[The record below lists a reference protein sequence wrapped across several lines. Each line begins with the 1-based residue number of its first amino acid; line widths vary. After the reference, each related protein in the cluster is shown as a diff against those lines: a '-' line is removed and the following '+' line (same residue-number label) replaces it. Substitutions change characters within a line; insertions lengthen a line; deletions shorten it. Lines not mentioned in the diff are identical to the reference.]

1 MHKIRSR
8 WHKVPNVYLG
18 WVIISFR
25 RANDH
30 SITTKVAKFD
40 FLILFLE
47 WQKLRKRDISQE
59 NIRDDYSLNMLIK
72 LFGLQGNKCTRCK
85 RSQYEKETARGGRF
99 SKDFLILKRIKL
111 LIKHSMQVCN
121 VFSRVLYSSMVH
133 HVFIWW
139 SALSFLGLSERT
151 I

>member
-1 MHKIRSR
+1 MAQGTQCSPGLSYNLLQAGEWPQYNHQSCQ
-8 WHKVPNVYLG
+8 
-18 WVIISFR
+18 
-25 RANDH
+25 
-30 SITTKVAKFD
+30 
-40 FLILFLE
+40 ILFSYFAPRMA
-47 WQKLRKRDISQE
+47 KVKKKREISQE

-85 RSQYEKETARGGRF
+85 RSQYEKETAREEDSPKIF
-99 SKDFLILKRIKL
+99 SFWNALSWKTLSFV
-111 LIKHSMQVCN
+111 IKHSMQVCKI
-121 VFSRVLYSSMVH
+121 FSRVLSSSMVH